1 MSSWVEGPSKA
12 KAFKVCRS
20 TRKESSEQATDSV
33 VALVLVV
40 ALAGPLFHLPATMG
54 GVALKADKME
64 TLILVSGGPKVP
76 LRMPQ
81 ECLPSNV
88 NAIKS
93 NRFV

>member
-12 KAFKVCRS
+12 KAFKVCRNS
-20 TRKESSEQATDSV
+20 CKESSEQATDSV
-33 VALVLVV
+33 VALVLMI
-40 ALAGPLFHLPATMG
+40 ALVGPLFHQPATMG

-64 TLILVSGGPKVP
+64 TLILVSSGPEVS

-88 NAIKS
+88 NAIES